1 MVNLHVMSDEVPRY
15 LGLAPYLYY
24 TDATEAVEWLTRVFG
39 FKEKVRYVDAAGEVF
54 QATLVAGGTEIHLTA
69 VDENYWDAKGV
80 DGPVGQLNVVY
91 VDDVDAHF
99 ERLREVVGDSIEYSQ
114 PQDQPY
120 GARLFTVQDI
130 GGNSW
135 AFWQHVSDEV
145 DLPVGWQEI
154 RSEDNGAGGSA
165 NGASDGSGER
175 TAPDG
180 AGAGDLPGAHRA
192 DGSGDGDGGGS
203 EES

>member
-1 MVNLHVMSDEVPRY
+1 MSDDASRY

-39 FKEKVRYVDAAGEVF
+39 FREKVRYVDSAGEVF
-54 QATLVAGGTEIHLTA
+54 QATLLAGDAEIQVTA
-69 VDENYWDAKGV
+69 VDANYWETKGV

-91 VDDVDAHF
+91 VDDVDTQHARVVDAVG
-99 ERLREVVGDSIEYSQ
+99 ESVEVTP

-135 AFWQHVSDEV
+135 AFWQRVSDTV

-154 RSEDNGAGGSA
+154 RATDTEDATGTK
-165 NGASDGSGER
+165 E
-175 TAPDG
+175 
-180 AGAGDLPGAHRA
+180 
-192 DGSGDGDGGGS
+192 
-203 EES
+203 

>member
-1 MVNLHVMSDEVPRY
+1 MSDEAPSY

-24 TDATEAVEWLTRVFG
+24 TDATEALEWLTRAFG

-54 QATLVAGGTEIHLTA
+54 QATVMAGNAEIQITA
-69 VDENYWDAKGV
+69 VDMGYWEAKGV
-80 DGPVGQLNVVY
+80 EGPIGQLNVVY
-91 VDDVDAHF
+91 VDDVDAQY
-99 ERLREVVGDSIEYSQ
+99 ERVREAVGDTVEVTR

-135 AFWQHVSDEV
+135 AFWQHTSDQV

-154 RSEDNGAGGSA
+154 RPEG
-165 NGASDGSGER
+165 
-175 TAPDG
+175 
-180 AGAGDLPGAHRA
+180 
-192 DGSGDGDGGGS
+192 
-203 EES
+203 

>member
-135 AFWQHVSDEV
+135 AFWQHISDEV

-154 RSEDNGAGGSA
+154 RSEDNGTGASA
-165 NGASDGSGER
+165 NGSADGSGER
-175 TAPDG
+175 TTPDG
-180 AGAGDLPGAHRA
+180 GGDLPGAHRA
-192 DGSGDGDGGGS
+192 DSSGDGDGGGS

>member
-1 MVNLHVMSDEVPRY
+1 MLIVVDVMDLHAMSDEAPRY

-39 FKEKVRYVDAAGEVF
+39 FREKVRYVDAAGEVF
-54 QATLVAGGTEIHLTA
+54 QATLLAGDAEIQVTA
-69 VDENYWDAKGV
+69 VDSTYWEAKGV

-91 VDDVDAHF
+91 VDDVDAQY
-99 ERLREVVGDSIEYSQ
+99 ERVRAAVGESVELTT

-120 GARLFTVQDI
+120 GARLFTVQDV

-135 AFWQHVSDEV
+135 TFWQHISDVV

-154 RSEDNGAGGSA
+154 RAEDGQNAVTRKNIEQSEREHELG
-165 NGASDGSGER
+165 
-175 TAPDG
+175 
-180 AGAGDLPGAHRA
+180 
-192 DGSGDGDGGGS
+192 
-203 EES
+203 